1 MSEAREMKRGNR
13 SLKHATSQVCRDGS
27 TRSCTCTDGSMADLT
42 SKPCPGDSHPDV
54 ENGCHCPEGYEES
67 KINISRIK

>member
-1 MSEAREMKRGNR
+1 MAAPGPAPALM
-13 SLKHATSQVCRDGS
+13 APWQTSPASPVQEV
-27 TRSCTCTDGSMADLT
+27 TVIWDLNNKNIFLNF
-42 SKPCPGDSHPDV
+42 SDSHPDV